1 MKNFIEITTQFKFV
15 WSVFFTAAIMIYT
28 IVSMILGN
36 ESMNLMVIWQLV
48 GLSMIISLYHYLFFG
63 ELILNSVSIKLK
75 IFMHLILCYVTLLIF
90 CQLFHWLDMKK
101 LKDLSIFTGSY
112 LFLYIACIHSFYLYY
127 KATGEELNQR
137 LTAYKQN
144 RNIK

>member
-1 MKNFIEITTQFKFV
+1 MKKLIEITTQFKFV

-36 ESMNLMVIWQLV
+36 ESMNLIVIWQLV

-63 ELILNSVSIKLK
+63 ELILNSVGIKLK
-75 IFMHLILCYVTLLIF
+75 LLIHSILCYVTLLVF
-90 CQLFHWLDMKK
+90 CQLFHWLDMTK
-101 LKDLSIFTGSY
+101 LKDLAIFTGSY
-112 LFLYIACIHSFYLYY
+112 LFLYVACIHSFYLYY